1 MLQFYHKGDNMK
13 NYETS
18 VFYFITD
25 NNIIISDKDM
35 DAFDNSLDSIMRS
48 LINNGIH
55 VKNFQEKVDGY
66 IH

>member
-1 MLQFYHKGDNMK
+1 MLQFCRKGDNMK

-35 DAFDNSLDSIMRS
+35 DAFDNSLDSVMRS

-66 IH
+66 LH